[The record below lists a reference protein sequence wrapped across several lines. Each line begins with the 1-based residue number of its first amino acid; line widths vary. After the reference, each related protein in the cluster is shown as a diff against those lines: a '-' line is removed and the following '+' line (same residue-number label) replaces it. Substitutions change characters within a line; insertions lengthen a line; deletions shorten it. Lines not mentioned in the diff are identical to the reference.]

1 MLVISNYH
9 PKYTSLNTTTSTSL
23 FEMSEGPINSGSGD
37 RKSSEQQ
44 RASTSSDAPNT
55 AVNSAHAGADEA
67 DEQSFTP
74 ITPESS
80 AYLLNDPKLKDIMLS
95 DVGVEAL
102 LLRLKQ
108 SIATVK
114 EMSHY
119 IKRMAT
125 LETEHSAHLKK
136 VSISMSDAFKRSDI
150 KKGTCQN
157 QILSMMKSTDR
168 YGDAGVTF
176 IDSMHKIHDELNEV
190 VKNMDRSRK
199 STKEL
204 ALRHEKNLLD
214 AEREVEKAKAKYD
227 TACEDLEKARTSD
240 PNKSKLGFKN
250 KSEEELH
257 RKMTIA
263 ETDYQQKVDN
273 CQRIRHEL
281 VSKHRV
287 SVANKLQGLILECDN
302 ALSLQL
308 VRYSNLLETLQ
319 LNRGFVITPLKPQ
332 NASTSNQSMKEMA
345 CKIDSELDFYNFICS
360 IAKSKTV
367 LNRPPVVFKKHPA
380 LGPSKTSKPATG
392 PGGSSGI
399 GGVSVSPGSA
409 GPRQFASQ
417 QFGSSSYGPTGGS
430 DRKVSSSSGVSSAS
444 NVPAPSMM
452 LSSGTAKT
460 GPVLMKSPTLSSS
473 GFSSTP
479 QQNVQQQPS
488 QNFNSTQTNMHP
500 AQFNTAS
507 PTQSPAQQSS
517 ASMAGMVPPQ
527 AAPASAAPQQ
537 PPQQPQPTIYDPSQ
551 HGLAVYGTP
560 LEDLLDYEEGTVP
573 RVVYQC
579 IQAIDNFG
587 LDVEGIYRLNGNSN
601 QVKAIR
607 EQFDIDA
614 AAVDLLRP
622 KDGVNDIHS
631 VATALKQYFQALP
644 DSLLTD
650 EFHQEYL
657 AAASISDEVR
667 RRDSIHAI
675 INNLPDPNYT
685 TLRYLVFHLYRV
697 QERSGINKMDIT
709 NLGIVWGPIL
719 MKANY
724 QNVEEMAVE
733 SRVVQTILTNAYA
746 IFEAE

>member
-1 MLVISNYH
+1 
-9 PKYTSLNTTTSTSL
+9 
-23 FEMSEGPINSGSGD
+23 MSEGPIPSGSSD

-44 RASTSSDAPNT
+44 RISTSSDVPNALGVSSPLSGT
-55 AVNSAHAGADEA
+55 EDA
-67 DEQSFTP
+67 DEQTFAP

-80 AYLLNDPKLKDIMLS
+80 TYLLNDPKLKDIMLS

-190 VKNMDRSRK
+190 VKNMERSRK

-287 SVANKLQGLILECDN
+287 GVVYKLQGLILECDN

-380 LGPSKTSKPATG
+380 LGPSKASKSIPGGGPGG
-392 PGGSSGI
+392 PGGSGMV
-399 GGVSVSPGSA
+399 GGPTSPASA

-417 QFGSSSYGPTGGS
+417 QFGNSNYGPSSGG
-430 DRKVSSSSGVSSAS
+430 DRKVSSSSGVSNAS

-460 GPVLMKSPTLSSS
+460 GPVLMKSPTLPNSS
-473 GFSSTP
+473 FTPVP
-479 QQNVQQQPS
+479 QQNVQPQPS
-488 QNFNSTQTNMHP
+488 QNFNTPQSSMHP
-500 AQFNTAS
+500 SQFNTTS
-507 PTQSPAQQSS
+507 PPTQSPVQQ
-517 ASMAGMVPPQ
+517 APAGMGGMVAPQ
-527 AAPASAAPQQ
+527 ASVPSPSV
-537 PPQQPQPTIYDPSQ
+537 PPQQPQQQQPTIYDPSQ

-622 KDGVNDIHS
+622 QDGVNDIHS

-650 EFHQEYL
+650 EFHEEFL
-657 AAASISDEVR
+657 SAAAITDEVR

-697 QERSGINKMDIT
+697 QERSGINKMDVT
-709 NLGIVWGPIL
+709 NLGVVWGPIL

-724 QNVEEMAVE
+724 QNVEEMASE